1 MTARRKTMTRRT
13 KDNLLI
19 GFIFVMVFCVA
30 ICNILFS
37 GGKPHVRETSTQSK
51 SESTVCSE
59 IPEFPPVE
67 TDKVLP
73 DGMGIFVQSINYM
86 TGCSESYYPYD
97 DIDEVQSLMAEVIW
111 NRIESSDFPNTV
123 REVLDQDGQF
133 PDIPEG
139 YEIPSDWG
147 SRAKQNIVNVLENTE
162 DDGFKPLYAISCTEV
177 PEIHGENVVIQK
189 KNGTYIV
196 FCENFP
202 TIG

>member
-1 MTARRKTMTRRT
+1 MTTTKRKMTKKM

-19 GFIFVMVFCVA
+19 GFVFAMVFCVA

-37 GGKPHVRETSTQSK
+37 GGKPHVRETSPQSK
-51 SESTVCSE
+51 VEKSVNKEI

-73 DGMGIFVQSINYM
+73 DEMGIFVQSINYM

-97 DIDEVQSLMAEVIW
+97 DIDEVQSLMAEVVW
-111 NRIESSDFPNTV
+111 DRIQSPDFPNTFQ
-123 REVLDQDGQF
+123 EVLDQNGQF
-133 PDIPEG
+133 PDVPTD
-139 YEIPSDWG
+139 YTIPSDWG

-177 PEIHGENVVIQK
+177 PEISGDNVVIQK

-196 FCENFP
+196 FCEDFP
-202 TIG
+202 D